1 MEVILS
7 LALLHLLVEEL
18 AVFILEVLGLL
29 GTLEV
34 LAVVAELGRFLVALR
49 QAVKVLLAALVV
61 LIRERHLLRLVEVA
75 LERWVLTVQVAVW
88 GMEAR
93 VYHRLLLIQQ

>member
-34 LAVVAELGRFLVALR
+34 LAVVAHLGRFLVALR

-61 LIRERHLLRLVEVA
+61 LILEIHLVGLVEVA
-75 LERWVLTVQVAVW
+75 LERWVLTVQVTVW